1 VWIDGDAE
9 MFSFAERA
17 FRWLNGVVS
26 MLCDIC
32 RFEVVQVSQDL
43 LLYLSF
49 LSRILS
55 SWLSLLHA
63 VLFAAS

>member
-1 VWIDGDAE
+1 MWIDGDTE
-9 MFSFAERA
+9 MFSFAGRA

-49 LSRILS
+49 LSCTLS